1 MSLRNTVFKLLRY
14 SGLPW
19 LVRETL
25 QRRRVTIAMFHDI
38 APDLAEQVFGYLA
51 KTYHVI
57 ALDDYLAARRA
68 GDASRLPDKA
78 LIITLDDG
86 HIRNHT
92 LLPVL
97 ENLNLPVTIFL
108 CAGIV
113 DTNRHYWFKY
123 KHSEINT
130 NALKLVP
137 NQIRLAKLAHVG
149 FQPERE
155 FDTPLALTKTQIR
168 DMQARV
174 NFQSHT
180 VFHPCLPTCTDA
192 EARAEIFDSKK
203 ILERDFGLRINAL
216 AYPNGDY
223 CDRDIDLIKQAGY
236 DCAIAVDF
244 GYNTLKTDLYRLK
257 RLSVDDTDNVDTV
270 CVKVS
275 GVWTLLMWMA
285 GKRRLKPHPQPLPFG
300 VGGDTRQTFQPET
313 L

>member
-1 MSLRNTVFKLLRY
+1 
-14 SGLPW
+14 
-19 LVRETL
+19 
-25 QRRRVTIAMFHDI
+25 
-38 APDLAEQVFGYLA
+38 
-51 KTYHVI
+51 
-57 ALDDYLAARRA
+57 
-68 GDASRLPDKA
+68 
-78 LIITLDDG
+78 
-86 HIRNHT
+86 
-92 LLPVL
+92 
-97 ENLNLPVTIFL
+97 
-108 CAGIV
+108 
-113 DTNRHYWFKY
+113 
-123 KHSEINT
+123 
-130 NALKLVP
+130 LVP